1 VGTRVESDAALEEAE
16 RSLNAML
23 GMAIRGAAVTA
34 VGEGFTV
41 SVGLVFEA
49 AVAADSLTD

>member
-16 RSLNAML
+16 RSLNVML